1 MKRTEILITKPVY
14 FGLSILE
21 ISQIVVFEFWNG
33 CVKLKYGEKQIYVT
47 WIQTVSLYRY
57 KQMDL

>member
-21 ISQIVVFEFWNG
+21 ISKIVVFEFWNG
-33 CVKLKYGEKQIYVT
+33 CVKLKYGEKANLCYLDTDSFIV
-47 WIQTVSLYRY
+47 
-57 KQMDL
+57 